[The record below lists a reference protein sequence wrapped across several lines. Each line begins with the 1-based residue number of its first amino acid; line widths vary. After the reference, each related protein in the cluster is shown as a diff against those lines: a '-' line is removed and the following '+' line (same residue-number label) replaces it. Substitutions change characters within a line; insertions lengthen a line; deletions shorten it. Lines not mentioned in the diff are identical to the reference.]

1 VAIATGDPFLLMGP
15 TGAGKSRLARRI
27 YELKKMRHTLAG
39 DFIEVNCATLR
50 GDGAMST
57 LFGHVKGA
65 FTGALRDRP
74 GVLRAANGGILFL
87 DEIGELGKDEQAMLL
102 RALEEKTFLPLGSDR
117 EAHSDFQLIAG
128 TNRDLLAAV
137 REGRFREDLLAR
149 INLWTFTLPGLRSRP
164 EDIEPNLQFELDEFA
179 RRTGH
184 HVTLNKEAREKFLEF
199 ALTPSS
205 QWAGN
210 FRDLNA
216 AVVRMATLAQ
226 GGRIS
231 IEIVDEEIERLSA
244 SWARLKSDESD
255 ELLSQILNTDA
266 LDQLDQ
272 FDRVQLAHVV
282 QVCRS
287 SRSLSD
293 AGRSLFSASR
303 TRKAS
308 TNDADRLRKYLSR
321 FGVTWSQ
328 VIGEESSRPA

>member
-1 VAIATGDPFLLMGP
+1 MKFD
-15 TGAGKSRLARRI
+15 
-27 YELKKMRHTLAG
+27 
-39 DFIEVNCATLR
+39 
-50 GDGAMST
+50 
-57 LFGHVKGA
+57 
-65 FTGALRDRP
+65 
-74 GVLRAANGGILFL
+74 GVLRNRKPRRFL
-87 DEIGELGKDEQAMLL
+87 Y
-102 RALEEKTFLPLGSDR
+102 
-117 EAHSDFQLIAG
+117 
-128 TNRDLLAAV
+128 
-137 REGRFREDLLAR
+137 
-149 INLWTFTLPGLRSRP
+149 FTLPGLRSRP

-184 HVTLNKEAREKFLEF
+184 HITFNKEAREKFLGF

-231 IEIVDEEIERLSA
+231 LEIVDEEIERLSA
-244 SWARLKSDESD
+244 SWARFESDESD
-255 ELLSQILNTDA
+255 ELLSQILSTEV
-266 LDQLDQ
+266 LEQLDQ

-287 SRSLSD
+287 SRSLSN
-293 AGRSLFSASR
+293 AGRRLFNASR

-328 VIGEESSRPA
+328 VIGEESSQLA